1 MAETYKKL
9 AAIAPTDIEED
20 FLYAAPPLT
29 SSLISNI
36 TVTNRS
42 ASAAT
47 FDVNVYQSGI
57 TQQSDI
63 DNSSVGKKF
72 FIAAVAGSA
81 GIRTST
87 NGTTWT
93 ASVQTN
99 IEFSGRVLYGNGIF
113 IVPFGNFAT
122 AKVSTDGITWTNRTD
137 SGLSQKVRGAAFG
150 AGIFVWSATDA
161 RRQIATTTD
170 GTTWV
175 SRTLPVSA
183 IWNSIIYASNNFVAV
198 ADTGAGGIATST
210 DSITW
215 TQRTLPASLTTTRTE
230 VVYGGGSFVIIT
242 GGSNQA
248 AHSTDSITW
257 TQQTLPVTLAGNTN
271 PSGSSVAYGNGVFA
285 AISYGSAAAASST
298 NGITWTA
305 RTLAVT
311 EYATDVEY
319 GNGVFT
325 TTAYNRSTSHISTD
339 GTTWTTYNGP
349 GGQVK
354 RMSFIG
360 PYTSPGVNK
369 LYSSSAVGAN
379 QTVVLEPGIV
389 LPPSAS
395 IVVKDRSA
403 GNLTFSTY
411 GVELS

>member
-1 MAETYKKL
+1 MPESYKKL
-9 AAIAPTDIEED
+9 AAIAPTNDEEK
-20 FLYAAPPLT
+20 FLYASPAAT
-29 SSLISNI
+29 SSLVSNI
-36 TVTNRS
+36 TVANRS

-47 FDVNVYQSGI
+47 FDINIYQSGI

-63 DNSSVGKKF
+63 DDSSLGKKF
-72 FIAAVAGSA
+72 FIAAVNGDG
-81 GIRTST
+81 GIKTST
-87 NGTTWT
+87 NGTTWIS
-93 ASVQTN
+93 AGQGYN
-99 IEFSGRVLYGNGIF
+99 EFSGKVLYGNGIY
-113 IVPFGNFAT
+113 IVPVGNSAT

-150 AGIFVWSATDA
+150 AGIFVWSAMDT
-161 RRQIATTTD
+161 RSQVATTTN

-175 SRTLPVSA
+175 SRTLPVSGY
-183 IWNSIIYASNNFVAV
+183 WNSIIYASNNFVAV
-198 ADTGAGGIATST
+198 AESGAGGIATST
-210 DSITW
+210 NGTTW
-215 TQRTLPASLTTTRTE
+215 TQRTLPASLTATRTE
-230 VVYGGGSFVIIT
+230 IVYGGGSFVIIT

-248 AHSTDSITW
+248 AHSTDGITW
-257 TQQTLPVTLAGNTN
+257 TQQTLPVTLAGNSN

-311 EYATDVEY
+311 EYCTDVEY

-325 TTAYNRSTSHISTD
+325 TTAYNRSISHTSTN

-360 PYTSPGVNK
+360 PYTSPTTNK
-369 LYSSSAVGAN
+369 LYSSSSVGAN
-379 QTVVLEPGIV
+379 QTVVLEPGVI
-389 LPPSAS
+389 LSASAS
-395 IVVKDRSA
+395 IVIKDRSA

>member
-1 MAETYKKL
+1 MAESYKKL
-9 AAIAPTDIEED
+9 AAIAPTDSEEK
-20 FLYAAPPLT
+20 FLYAAPAAT
-29 SSLISNI
+29 SSLVSNI
-36 TVTNRS
+36 TVANRS
-42 ASAAT
+42 ASATT
-47 FDVNVYQSGI
+47 FDINIYQSGI

-63 DNSSVGKKF
+63 DNSDLGKKF
-72 FIAAVAGSA
+72 FIAAVNGSG
-81 GIRTST
+81 GIKTST

-93 ASVQTN
+93 ASVQPN
-99 IEFSGRVLYGNGIF
+99 VEFSGKVLYGNGIF
-113 IVPFGNFAT
+113 LVPFGNSST

-161 RRQIATTTD
+161 RSQIATTTD
-170 GTTWV
+170 GTSWV

-183 IWNSIIYASNNFVAV
+183 TWNSIIYASNNFVAV
-198 ADTGAGGIATST
+198 AESGAGGIATST
-210 DSITW
+210 NGTTW
-215 TQRTLPASLTTTRTE
+215 TQRTLPASLTATRTE

-257 TQQTLPVTLAGNTN
+257 TQQTLPVTLAGNSN
-271 PSGSSVAYGNGVFA
+271 PSGSSLAYGNGVFA
-285 AISYGSAAAASST
+285 AISYGSDAAASST

-311 EYATDVEY
+311 EYCTDVEY

-325 TTAYNRSTSHISTD
+325 TTAYNRSTSHVSTD
-339 GTTWTTYNGP
+339 GTTWTTYAGP

-354 RMSFIG
+354 RMSFVG
-360 PYTSPGVNK
+360 PFTSPNINE

-395 IVVKDRSA
+395 IVVKDRSS